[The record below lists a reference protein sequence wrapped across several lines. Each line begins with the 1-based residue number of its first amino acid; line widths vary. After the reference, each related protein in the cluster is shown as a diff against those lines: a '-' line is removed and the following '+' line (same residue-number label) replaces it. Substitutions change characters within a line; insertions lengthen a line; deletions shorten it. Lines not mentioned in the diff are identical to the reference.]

1 MRGEGARRTRL
12 PMAAGASSAE
22 RRAETAVKATGRQGQ
37 YPHPHMGGE
46 AAEPPVSRTAS
57 AREEATAVPTPLLD
71 GRRRLRQRRRRR
83 NLQREQP
90 LKGTPT
96 DRGRTRLVQAGRG
109 AAAGLLLEASLC
121 ARHGREAAAEAVARR
136 LALPQGTG
144 ERLQLRLWL
153 DASPC
158 AHGTGKGLQLRLW
171 LGASLCAHGTGEG
184 LQRRLWLGA

>member
-1 MRGEGARRTRL
+1 M
-12 PMAAGASSAE
+12 
-22 RRAETAVKATGRQGQ
+22 
-37 YPHPHMGGE
+37 
-46 AAEPPVSRTAS
+46 
-57 AREEATAVPTPLLD
+57 PTPLLD

-96 DRGRTRLVQAGRG
+96 DRGRTRLVQAGR
-109 AAAGLLLEASLC
+109 
-121 ARHGREAAAEAVARR
+121 RAAAEAVARR